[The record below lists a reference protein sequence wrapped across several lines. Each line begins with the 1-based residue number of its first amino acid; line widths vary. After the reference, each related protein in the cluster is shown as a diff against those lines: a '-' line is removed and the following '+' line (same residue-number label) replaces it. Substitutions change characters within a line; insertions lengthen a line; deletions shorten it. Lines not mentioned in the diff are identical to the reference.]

1 MAETSGPL
9 ERLESLTHSN
19 TGTAR
24 DEQDRQDIRWILGER
39 RRLLAVIEA
48 AGLTPDLRV
57 EGP

>member
-1 MAETSGPL
+1 MGPL

-19 TGTAR
+19 AGTAR
-24 DEQDRQDIRWILGER
+24 DERDRQDIRWILDER

-48 AGLTPDLRV
+48 AGLTPELRV